1 MTAAGSTREED
12 LKPFLTASLI
22 THGAVLAA
30 ALAASG
36 LGGAVSR
43 EVYRIDFIGPT
54 AGIANREP
62 AAAPRQAAVQAPP
75 AQPAAKV
82 PPQQKPDVF
91 SKPRKSQPL
100 PRPSFLGPAEP
111 AKPAQ
116 PAAPEATPAAAP
128 AAAASVQA
136 TPGAGGAPGGEGSG
150 AAVSADMPNFPYPW
164 YISQVRAQ
172 LWAKWTARMPRT
184 PGGVVVMFTILKTG
198 ALTDLRVEAS
208 SGDDGYDYAAL
219 TSVQES
225 APFAPLPPGF
235 KDRFLKVHVR
245 FTSQ

>member
-1 MTAAGSTREED
+1 MTQAGAASQDD
-12 LKPFLTASLI
+12 LKPFLTASFI
-22 THGAVLAA
+22 THGAVVAA
-30 ALAASG
+30 ALATSG
-36 LGGAVSR
+36 LGGHVSR

-62 AAAPRQAAVQAPP
+62 AAAPGRPVEAAP

-82 PPQQKPDVF
+82 PPQQKPDSF
-91 SKPRKSQPL
+91 SKPRKSAPL
-100 PRPSFLGPAEP
+100 PRPSFLGPAET
-111 AKPAQ
+111 AQ
-116 PAAPEATPAAAP
+116 PAAPQAAAP
-128 AAAASVQA
+128 AAPATAQSVQA
-136 TPGAGGAPGGEGSG
+136 APGAGGAHGGEGSG

-172 LWAKWTARMPRT
+172 LWAKWSARMPRT

-198 ALTDLRVEAS
+198 ALTDLRVEQS

-225 APFAPLPPGF
+225 TPFAPLPPGF